1 MFFRLLIAS
10 VRANNPPQN
19 STENMSVS
27 TCRLKKLGESCM
39 TCHWGGIVV
48 LISDQHPVHGS
59 GPYLDILRDNTV
71 LLIPLN
77 HLCGAIV

>member
-1 MFFRLLIAS
+1 
-10 VRANNPPQN
+10 
-19 STENMSVS
+19 
-27 TCRLKKLGESCM
+27 M